1 MSIRFL
7 TTQEVLL
14 LLLLL
19 FLLLSLSL
27 LLLLLLLSSLLLLLL
42 LMFICTGLAEKRV
55 TFPQGFSFVS
65 YLYFRFF
72 FFLYC

>member
-42 LMFICTGLAEKRV
+42 MFICTGLAEKRV